1 MELQYRDLR
10 EISKAL
16 GRNPFWG
23 GCVGREGEKIEEL
36 KPRDRV

>member
-16 GRNPFWG
+16 GRNPFWVWVCG
-23 GCVGREGEKIEEL
+23 EGGREK
-36 KPRDRV
+36 